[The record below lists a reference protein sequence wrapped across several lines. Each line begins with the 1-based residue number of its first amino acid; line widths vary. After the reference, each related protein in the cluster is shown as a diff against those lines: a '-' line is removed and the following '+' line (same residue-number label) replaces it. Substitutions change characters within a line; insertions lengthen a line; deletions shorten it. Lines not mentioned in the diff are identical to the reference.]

1 MTIKRAFTNRGD
13 STAPRLGPRTRRA
26 AGLAVALMV
35 SCLALPLMAQEG
47 EERSTPGQAL
57 SPGEARGGA
66 SLTPLDAA
74 LEGRR
79 LWQDEASL
87 EALDRALATL
97 ADDGLTPAHYRAGE
111 WREAFRALATADAAA
126 RERLAQE
133 ASQTLSRALEDLS
146 RGRVDPRRLDPRW
159 EIPLVEASLPWPR
172 VANALAAGRV
182 EEALALARP
191 RHPAYEQLRQALVEH
206 RRLDALGG
214 WASLPPRAQPLRPG
228 ERHEEVRRLRERL
241 AAAGELGVLVPDAG
255 VYGELAARA
264 RPAEFESL
272 HYDEALV
279 AAVRRFQRRHGLN
292 DDGVVGPRTREALN
306 VPVSRRLEQLR
317 LNLERSRWLL
327 PTLAEAHV
335 LVNVAGQTLD
345 YRRPGGEAWRT
356 RVIVGQPR
364 RATPLLASRL
374 THFDLHPSWTV
385 PPTIFR
391 EDKLPLLRED
401 PLALEAQGFSVLAP
415 DGTPLDPLAVD
426 WERPGAVMLR
436 QAPGPANPLGQMV
449 LRFPNGHAVYL
460 HDTPGRGLFGRDQR
474 LVSSGCIR
482 VEGVRRL
489 VEQLLA
495 DTGTRADLGARL
507 ASGQS
512 QTLHL
517 ARPMPLYL
525 YYWTAFPDLEG
536 EVIFHPD
543 PYGRDAPL
551 AAALARG

>member
-1 MTIKRAFTNRGD
+1 M
-13 STAPRLGPRTRRA
+13 SGPT
-26 AGLAVALMV
+26 AGLLAALLIV
-35 SCLALPLMAQEG
+35 GLAMPLMAQESRPVTTDAVSVDG
-47 EERSTPGQAL
+47 AEPRDPALAPLHEALNGQPLWREESAL
-57 SPGEARGGA
+57 ARLDSALA
-66 SLTPLDAA
+66 SLA
-74 LEGRR
+74 E
-79 LWQDEASL
+79 
-87 EALDRALATL
+87 
-97 ADDGLTPAHYRAGE
+97 DGLTPAHYRAGT
-111 WREAFRALATADAAA
+111 WRQAFEALPAEDAAA
-126 RERLAQE
+126 RERLARE
-133 ASQTLSRALEDLS
+133 ASRALVEALEDLA
-146 RGRVDPRRLDPRW
+146 RGRVDPRRLDPQW
-159 EIPLVEASLPWPR
+159 EIPLAEVTLPWPR
-172 VANALAAGRV
+172 IADALAAGRV

-191 RHPAYEQLRQALVEH
+191 RHPAYGQLRQALAEH
-206 RRLDALGG
+206 RRLEALGG

-241 AAAGELGVLVPDAG
+241 AAAGELGVLVPEAG

-272 HYDEALV
+272 HYDDTLM

-292 DDGVVGPRTREALN
+292 ADGVVGPRTREALN

-317 LNLERSRWLL
+317 LNLERARWLL
-327 PTLAEAHV
+327 PTLADAHV

-345 YRRPGGEAWRT
+345 YRRPNGEAWRT
-356 RVIVGQPR
+356 RVIVGQPG

-374 THFDLHPSWTV
+374 TRFDLHPSWTV

-391 EDKLPLLRED
+391 EDKLPQLRRD
-401 PLALEAQGFSVLAP
+401 PLVLEGQFSVLAP
-415 DGTPLDPLAVD
+415 DGSRLDPLDVD

-460 HDTPGRGLFGRDQR
+460 HDTPARGLFGHEQR
-474 LVSSGCIR
+474 TLSSGCIR

-489 VEQLLA
+489 VEELLV

-507 ASGQS
+507 ATGQS
-512 QTLHL
+512 QPLHL
-517 ARPMPLYL
+517 ARPVPLYL
-525 YYWTAFPDLEG
+525 YYWTAFPDLDG
-536 EVIFHPD
+536 EVIFHGD

>member
-1 MTIKRAFTNRGD
+1 MTIKRAFTNRRD
-13 STAPRLGPRTRRA
+13 FTALPLGRLPRRWAFLLAALGV
-26 AGLAVALMV
+26 AGLALPAL
-35 SCLALPLMAQEG
+35 AQQAPAPDG
-47 EERSTPGQAL
+47 AVMMDGAER
-57 SPGEARGGA
+57 R
-66 SLTPLDAA
+66 DAA
-74 LEGRR
+74 LVPLYEALNGRL
-79 LWQDEASL
+79 LWQDEAAL
-87 EALDRALATL
+87 ARLDRALASL
-97 ADDGLTPAHYRAGE
+97 AEDGLTPAHYRAGT
-111 WREAFRALATADAAA
+111 WRQAFAALPAEDAAA
-126 RERLAQE
+126 RERLAQD
-133 ASQTLSRALEDLS
+133 ASRALVEALEDLA

-159 EIPLVEASLPWPR
+159 EIPLAEASLPWP
-172 VANALAAGRV
+172 AIADALAAGRV
-182 EEALALARP
+182 DEALALARP
-191 RHPAYEQLRQALVEH
+191 EHPAYGQLRRALAEY
-206 RRLDALGG
+206 RRLEVLGG
-214 WASLPPRAQPLRPG
+214 WAPLPPRSAALRPG

-241 AAAGELGVLVPDAG
+241 AAAGELGALVPEAG
-255 VYGELAARA
+255 LYGELAARA
-264 RPAEFESL
+264 RPAGFDSL
-272 HYDEALV
+272 HYDETLA

-306 VPVSRRLEQLR
+306 VPVSRRIEQLR
-317 LNLERSRWLL
+317 LGLERSRWLL
-327 PTLAEAHV
+327 PTLAGHHI

-345 YRRPGGEAWRT
+345 YRRPDGETWRT

-364 RATPLLASRL
+364 RPTPLLASRV

-391 EDKLPLLRED
+391 EDKLPQLRQD

-415 DGTPLDPLAVD
+415 DGTPLDPEEVD
-426 WERPGAVMLR
+426 WQNPGAVMLR

-489 VEQLLA
+489 VEQLLV

-507 ASGQS
+507 AGGQS

-517 ARPMPLYL
+517 ARSVPLYL

-551 AAALARG
+551 ATALARG